1 MRKLDFFRLQAP
13 AAVPA
18 HIGASSLKKSN
29 FLIFSKVLR
38 KGADQAICRVLSR
51 VPILEYR
58 VTKLCLMS
66 WSIVTYAEVYSA
78 NSFGHSFSA
87 SNIVLQ
93 HTFSLTGL
101 VLYVV

>member
-38 KGADQAICRVLSR
+38 KGADQAKYFNN
-51 VPILEYR
+51 YR
-58 VTKLCLMS
+58 VTDYEN
-66 WSIVTYAEVYSA
+66 T
-78 NSFGHSFSA
+78 FSA
-87 SNIVLQ
+87 KKQSFLGTLSVHCKIACLDIF
-93 HTFSLTGL
+93 TP
-101 VLYVV
+101 